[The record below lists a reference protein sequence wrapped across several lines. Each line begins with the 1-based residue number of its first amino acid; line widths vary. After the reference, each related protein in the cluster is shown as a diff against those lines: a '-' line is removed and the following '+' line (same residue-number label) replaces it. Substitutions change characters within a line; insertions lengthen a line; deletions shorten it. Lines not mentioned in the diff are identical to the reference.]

1 MIVKLMI
8 THSLLLQLDE
18 TQRGT
23 LGFGGTTPCGQTA
36 GKKIFYSA
44 FENPRDLLING
55 EYRHIPVFFGANS
68 HEGSY
73 VLTGTTEVPTYSDH
87 ANKNSDKV
95 WQ

>member
-1 MIVKLMI
+1 MMIVKLMI

-18 TQRGT
+18 TLRGT

-73 VLTGTTEVPTYSDH
+73 VLTGTTDMP
-87 ANKNSDKV
+87 A
-95 WQ
+95 